1 MRIST
6 MRSLYPLGWLFKKKK
21 ASFVKELDNL
31 ELCITGGNAKWYSQL
46 WKTLW
51 QFLKKLSKIII

>member
-1 MRIST
+1 